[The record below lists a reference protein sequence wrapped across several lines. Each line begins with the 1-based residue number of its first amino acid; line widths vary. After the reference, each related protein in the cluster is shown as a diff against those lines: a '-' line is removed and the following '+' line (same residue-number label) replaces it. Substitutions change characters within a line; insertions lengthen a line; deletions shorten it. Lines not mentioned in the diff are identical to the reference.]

1 MINKKNIIL
10 LLLTINFSCNMSQ
23 KSDNSTINALIETNK
38 GEIKS
43 KFLVWAAGEF
53 QYPRSHSFPGAK
65 YCIHNSLISNW
76 NDVQGDEFFVKA
88 DQLALERVLVNFI
101 DNAIKYSPK
110 NSNIVIK
117 SIDRID
123 HIEIN
128 IIDSGDGIDDNDKEL
143 IFGRFFRTA
152 QARASDATGSGLGL
166 AIVKNLVGSLKG
178 DVGLKNA
185 DTGGSNFWFTLPKAQ
200 NK

>member
-1 MINKKNIIL
+1 M
-10 LLLTINFSCNMSQ
+10 
-23 KSDNSTINALIETNK
+23 
-38 GEIKS
+38 
-43 KFLVWAAGEF
+43 
-53 QYPRSHSFPGAK
+53 
-65 YCIHNSLISNW
+65 
-76 NDVQGDEFFVKA
+76 
-88 DQLALERVLVNFI
+88 ALERILVNFI
-101 DNAIKYSPK
+101 DNAIKYSPI

-166 AIVKNLVGSLKG
+166 AIVKNLVSSLNG

-185 DTGGSNFWFTLPKAQ
+185 DTGGSNFWFTVPKAK